1 MSQPPYPGPPYPE
14 EPDRGEPY
22 PGQPYPEAPPA
33 YGQPAYGAQPSYGE
47 QQPSYGQEPAYGEQ
61 PPAYGQ
67 QPSYGEPPSYGQPSY
82 GEQQPSYGQ
91 EPAYGEQP
99 SYGDQQPSYGQPPA
113 YGDQPPA
120 YDQQPSYGEQPP
132 AFAQQPSYGDQ
143 PGYAA
148 SGYGDQPGYAASG
161 YGDQPP
167 YQPPPGFSAPP
178 APRRKSRALP
188 IVLVSLGIVLVLCI
202 GAGTAIV
209 IAGRNKAKEI
219 VDSARQAASAAPSVP
234 AAGGTPTTE
243 STPSTTS
250 NITVTEPKT
259 LGGRP
264 KLTDAQYATLADQLR
279 SGLTDVPHA
288 TATVGALYGTPAKRD
303 IVVVVAAATPIDDPQ
318 RELDSRYLGAGIG
331 GLKVSDITSADPGPL
346 GGVVKCGKADDKNL
360 DMAMC
365 GWADDGSV
373 GWIMFFFTSVKSAK
387 AEFPK
392 LRGQIEKKSG

>member
-14 EPDRGEPY
+14 EPDRGDPY
-22 PGQPYPEAPPA
+22 PGQPYPEAPPS

-91 EPAYGEQP
+91 EPAYG
-99 SYGDQQPSYGQPPA
+99 QQPPYR
-113 YGDQPPA
+113 
-120 YDQQPSYGEQPP
+120 
-132 AFAQQPSYGDQ
+132 
-143 PGYAA
+143 
-148 SGYGDQPGYAASG
+148 DQPGYAASG

-219 VDSARQAASAAPSVP
+219 VDSARQAASAAPSAP

-243 STPSTTS
+243 STPNPTS

-346 GGVVKCGKADDKNL
+346 GGVAKCGKADDKNL